1 MTTPAPPNHR
11 ADAAAPP
18 AAAGSSSSRSS
29 GAASPSPS
37 AASPLP
43 VSTVASAGKNNSYI
57 WTKADYFFGSKCECN
72 APASSADATAP
83 PCDKEEEEE
92 ELVAAGAGV
101 PSPSNL
107 WLYVRAALIGV
118 FVVSNALVLVNFFVL
133 PMNLAAFGWILF
145 RVVRHSSS
153 GGGSGG
159 RSPTAD
165 QQQQQ
170 LQSCDCSEIK
180 SSRWNPLVLRATDLL
195 VGWFLSMVSTVV
207 ERVMGMRVRLAGD
220 VLTEEQRG
228 EGALVISN
236 HPSTADWIYIWS
248 WLVRQGDMNTLKIA
262 LKRSLHSSPIVGW
275 ALQCARYLFLARD
288 WQKDQAHI
296 ESVVKHWAST
306 GAPLAGVLDSD
317 SKGAASSS
325 SAASPSPS
333 PVQLLLFPEGTD
345 LRPVSYDQSC
355 AFVRKSAASGKAV
368 VPLQHVLQPRTTGF
382 VHIVQLLRQTGSI
395 KAVYDLTS
403 VVMSNSARIRL
414 LGTQILAH

>member
-1 MTTPAPPNHR
+1 MTTHAPQNQR

-18 AAAGSSSSRSS
+18 AAADSSSSSRSS
-29 GAASPSPS
+29 AASPSPS
-37 AASPLP
+37 PTPSSPLP
-43 VSTVASAGKNNSYI
+43 VSTVASAGKSNSYI

-107 WLYVRAALIGV
+107 WLYVRAAFIGV
-118 FVVSNALVLVNFFVL
+118 FIASNALVLVNFFVL

-153 GGGSGG
+153 ST
-159 RSPTAD
+159 TAN
-165 QQQQQ
+165 QQQ
-170 LQSCDCSEIK
+170 QSCDCSEIK

-248 WLVRQGDMNTLKIA
+248 WLVRQGDMSTLKIA
-262 LKRSLHSSPIVGW
+262 LKRSLHSSPVVGW

-306 GAPLAGVLDSD
+306 SAPLAGVLDSD
-317 SKGAASSS
+317 AKGVASS
-325 SAASPSPS
+325 SAASPSS
-333 PVQLLLFPEGTD
+333 VQLLLFPEGTD

-355 AFVRKSAASGKAV
+355 AFVRKSAAKGKAV

-403 VVMSNSARIRL
+403 VAMSNSVRIRCRA
-414 LGTQILAH
+414 QRS